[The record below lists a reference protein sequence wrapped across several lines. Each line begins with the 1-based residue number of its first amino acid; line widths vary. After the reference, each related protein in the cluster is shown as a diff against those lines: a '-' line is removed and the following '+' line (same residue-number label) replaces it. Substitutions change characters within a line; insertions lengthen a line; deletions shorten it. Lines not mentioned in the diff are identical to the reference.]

1 MPRSDS
7 IDDDGYLDDYYDD
20 DDVYEY
26 DDDEPEYLPC
36 PNCGAEIQED
46 SVRCPICDTYI
57 TFSTSMWQG
66 KSLWW
71 IVLGLLGMVAVIY
84 ILTLGG

>member
-26 DDDEPEYLPC
+26 DDEPEYLPC